1 MADSHKDER
10 PQNDGLTEFHSGI
23 DGIPKAA
30 KSDCKAHTSDK
41 RLAGR
46 NALAVS

>member
-1 MADSHKDER
+1 MDD
-10 PQNDGLTEFHSGI
+10 
-23 DGIPKAA
+23 IPKAA
-30 KSDCKAHTSDK
+30 KSDCKTHTSDK